1 MSKYTDAPDV
11 FHSAIAS
18 NILAA
23 ALTRWRYRCLL
34 GGSTKPRWTNM
45 WTFLVGD
52 SAESRKST
60 AVEMGLEV
68 INRTMEE
75 ILLPEDCSP
84 EGFAR
89 AYVKRVGSN
98 TQSDAAG
105 LLVHSE
111 LGLFLMSLQKEYMQS
126 MKYMMMAFYDSPATF
141 SRQLSQ
147 QEFTVRRPRF
157 SLFGGI
163 ALELLPVMTST
174 EDWLGG
180 FMNRGLIIY
189 AQRSRTMERA
199 VTVPDSAYD
208 DLAKKLHATLRE
220 WRTTRMAMSKKMK
233 SDDLGTFLFNYDEDG
248 LKAAKALKKSMQHSI
263 DPNVKILHGR
273 SDQHL
278 ITLAA
283 VEQISMDPSSPAIT
297 KKAVEAAT
305 PLFKHWWTYAPEVL
319 EMAFARSNKDT
330 EGDRLA
336 RRALRLIRNA
346 PNGFPE
352 RELMKSTVLDWEHF
366 ERAIR
371 SLEFSGIIER
381 VDAGDGAGP
390 ILKVKKDEAT

>member
-18 NILAA
+18 NVLAA

-34 GGSTKPRWTNM
+34 GGSTKPRWPNF

-60 AVEMGLEV
+60 CVDMGLEV
-68 INRTMEE
+68 ISRAMEE
-75 ILLPEDCSP
+75 ILLPKDCSP

-89 AYVKRVGSN
+89 AYVKRVGSD

-126 MKYMMMAFYDSPATF
+126 MKYMMMDFYDSPPTF

-180 FMNRGLIIY
+180 FMNRAFIIY
-189 AQRSRTMERA
+189 AQRTRTMERA
-199 VTVPDSAYD
+199 MTVPDSAYD
-208 DLAKKLHATLRE
+208 DLAKKLHATLRV
-220 WRTTRMAMSKKMK
+220 WRTTRMTMSKKMK
-233 SDDLGTFLFNYDEDG
+233 DAGDGTFLFNYDDDG
-248 LKAAKALKKSMQHSI
+248 LKAAKTLKKAMRHSI
-263 DPNVKILHGR
+263 DDNVRILHGR

-283 VEQISMDPSSPAIT
+283 VEQVSMDPESPVIT
-297 KKAVEAAT
+297 KRAVECAA
-305 PLFKHWWTYAPEVL
+305 PLFTHWWNHAPEVL

-336 RRALRLIRNA
+336 RRALRLIRNK
-346 PNGFPE
+346 PNGYPE

-381 VDAGDGAGP
+381 VDAGDGTGP
-390 ILKVKKDEAT
+390 VLRVKKEG